1 MKTGESTTV
10 TVLLFATFLCCSCT
24 QSNNSSTLTKTDRTD
39 KPVEYANSQVDSL
52 GPILFTIDFK
62 LKATGEDLKIFE
74 EGFIPWISIDN
85 PKAELKN
92 LIDADIIILPFTTA
106 KIIIDYPLNSP
117 ATFEIA
123 TTGQGFSRKQLITEI
138 SEKYHEIYKLEE
150 STAITKT
157 IPLDKRKGLI
167 NRNQT
172 DGKFGVWGHDIS
184 DLDLS
189 QIEVHKNS
197 SGQIILTLGVES

>member
-1 MKTGESTTV
+1 MKIGTFTAVIIAT
-10 TVLLFATFLCCSCT
+10 LLSVSCK
-24 QSNNSSTLTKTDRTD
+24 QSNNRTTPTKADVVENSTAITN
-39 KPVEYANSQVDSL
+39 NSVDTL
-52 GPILFTIDFK
+52 GPVLFTIAFK
-62 LKATGEDLKIFE
+62 LKATGEDLKTFE
-74 EGFIPWISIDN
+74 DGFIPWINIEN
-85 PKAELKN
+85 PKAELDN
-92 LIDADIIILPFTTA
+92 LIEADKIILPFTTA
-106 KIIIDYPLNSP
+106 KIIIDYPLNFP
-117 ATFEIA
+117 ATFEIS

-138 SEKYHEIYKLEE
+138 SERYHEIYKLEE
-150 STAITKT
+150 STATTKT

-197 SGQIILTLGVES
+197 LGQITLTLGVES